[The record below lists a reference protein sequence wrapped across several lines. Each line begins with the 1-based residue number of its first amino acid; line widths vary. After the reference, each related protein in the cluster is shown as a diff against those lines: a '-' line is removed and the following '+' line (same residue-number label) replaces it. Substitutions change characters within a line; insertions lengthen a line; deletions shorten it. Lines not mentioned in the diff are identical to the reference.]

1 MSIPDLPPGLP
12 NTDLNRIANTVHSV
26 SLRLLRQVRVVDAI
40 AGLSGPRISLLSVLV
55 FGGPLPIGKL
65 ASIEQISGPAITRL
79 VDGLAREGLAERI
92 RSDDDRRVVL
102 VRATRA
108 GKKRLEEGRAR
119 RVRAMA
125 ETLEPL
131 DPKEQAGL
139 ETTFKIL
146 AGLLR

>member
-1 MSIPDLPPGLP
+1 MSIPALPVGVPE
-12 NTDLNRIANTVHSV
+12 TDLNRLANLVHSV

-55 FGGPLPIGKL
+55 FGGPLPIGEL
-65 ASIEQISGPAITRL
+65 AAIEQISGPAITKL

-102 VRATRA
+102 VKATRA

-119 RVRAMA
+119 RVGAMA
-125 ETLEPL
+125 EALEQL
-131 DPKEQAGL
+131 DAREQANL
-139 ETTFKIL
+139 EASFKIL
-146 AGLLR
+146 AGLLL